1 MAASIT
7 AIRGGLK
14 TNLTSIAGLQCYDF
28 VPAKPEPPC
37 AIVMPNSDVF
47 IERLSMAR
55 GHIGLTFVVTVLVEN
70 KVDDESQDRID
81 AYLDPSGSSSAWAA
95 IESSLTL
102 SGVAENAVVQQIRN
116 YTAYT
121 FNDIPYLGAE
131 IVVGVL
137 AAGA

>member
-7 AIRGGLK
+7 AIRAGLK
-14 TNLTSIAGLQCYDF
+14 TNLATISQLRCYDF

-37 AIVMPNSDVF
+37 AIVMPNNDTF

-70 KVDDESQDRID
+70 KVDDEAQDRLD

-102 SGVAENAVVQQIRN
+102 SGVAENAVVQVVRN

-137 AAGA
+137 ATGI